1 MSVSKKQIQYASQT
15 GPYKVFVKD
24 KGAWQMHDT
33 ARLQISVGNP
43 KHDGNKF
50 FALAEWASARF
61 DHVILIISDTLQR
74 HNIAFHGNYDQER
87 AYEISLA
94 QGDYWL
100 YQNKEALD
108 VLPNKTVT
116 RWNDWLN
123 HPEFKASHDVL
134 KSLYEN
140 REDVRNA
147 INKKAEDFSKR
158 HMGSLAKEFSSE
170 RLMKTSV
177 SYILEEVAAFSL
189 MFRTIKAIDIY
200 PGEWFRD
207 IFDVLKKV
215 ESEALLSSF
224 QSAECLR
231 VDFVRNSLNP
241 NMTNR
246 QVA

>member
-1 MSVSKKQIQYASQT
+1 MNAFKQIQYPPQT

-24 KGAWQMHDT
+24 KGLWKTHHD

-50 FALAEWASARF
+50 FALAEWAAARF
-61 DHVILIISDTLQR
+61 DHVTLIVSDTLQR
-74 HNIAFHGNYDQER
+74 HNIGFHGNYDEQR
-87 AYEISLA
+87 AYEVSLA

-100 YQNKEALD
+100 SQNREALD

-123 HPEFKASHDVL
+123 HPEYIAAHTVL

-147 INKKAEDFSKR
+147 IKKKAQDFSER
-158 HMGSLAKEFSSE
+158 HIGSLAKEFSSE
-170 RLMKTSV
+170 RLMETSV
-177 SYILEEVAAFSL
+177 NYILEEVAAFSL
-189 MFRTIKAIDIY
+189 MFRTTKAIDIY
-200 PGEWFRD
+200 PGAWFKD
-207 IFDVLKKV
+207 IFDVLK
-215 ESEALLSSF
+215 EIETEPLLSGF

-231 VDFVRNSLNP
+231 VDFVRNGLP
-241 NMTNR
+241 PR
-246 QVA
+246 V